1 MSRIDNRKNDEM
13 RKIKMTTGF
22 VSSADG
28 SVLIEMGHTRV
39 LCNATLLPEVPKW
52 LAGKGRGWI
61 TAEYSLLP
69 QSTGQRVERERKG
82 ASGRTQ
88 EIQRLVGR
96 SLRGAANLNALG
108 EHALVVDC
116 DVIEADGG
124 TRTASIIGGF
134 VALAL
139 ALKKVKQQIL
149 SFCLRHNYRFDGTIN
164 HWTQAHLKWLR
175 ALNPEGLYAEILKE
189 YLLTYDKLTDKLERL
204 DKRIEELAA
213 DEAYQ
218 ENVRKLSCFIGVKTV
233 TALAVLTEVGDFKRF
248 SSAQHFAS
256 YIGLTPGEDSSGG
269 DQNRLGITKAGNR
282 HVRCLLVE
290 AAQSY
295 SRGQIG
301 FKSKTLKARQN
312 GNAPEVIAYADKA
325 NERLRRKYYR
335 MVLKARLPAAVL
347 RSLDPAS
354 PL

>member
-139 ALKKVKQQIL
+139 ALKKVKPTIEVTEQVLQ
-149 SFCLRHNYRFDGTIN
+149 HNISAISVGVIDGE
-164 HWTQAHLKWLR
+164 
-175 ALNPEGLYAEILKE
+175 P
-189 YLLTYDKLTDKLERL
+189 RL
-204 DKRIEELAA
+204 DLCYE
-213 DEAYQ
+213 
-218 ENVRKLSCFIGVKTV
+218 
-233 TALAVLTEVGDFKRF
+233 
-248 SSAQHFAS
+248 
-256 YIGLTPGEDSSGG
+256 EDSRA
-269 DQNRLGITKAGNR
+269 DVDMNIVMRD
-282 HVRCLLVE
+282 
-290 AAQSY
+290 AAEYIELQGTGEHAS
-295 SRGQIG
+295 
-301 FKSKTLKARQN
+301 FDHKTLDALLALGEKACKEIKEMQMSLI
-312 GNAPEVIAYADKA
+312 GGE
-325 NERLRRKYYR
+325 
-335 MVLKARLPAAVL
+335 LP
-347 RSLDPAS
+347 
-354 PL
+354 